1 MAYPEKQFF
10 WTTLLMINTTF
21 KINIILCVT
30 LQAYSAQL
38 PISQLKKK
46 DLMELLRTGVIP
58 ETFRTYYE
66 GLPSNAQARDELPDS
81 DIDDYDE

>member
-1 MAYPEKQFF
+1 
-10 WTTLLMINTTF
+10 
-21 KINIILCVT
+21 
-30 LQAYSAQL
+30 
-38 PISQLKKK
+38 
-46 DLMELLRTGVIP
+46 MELLRTGVIP